1 MGPRIHHH
9 LMAASLVN
17 GGGSFCNGASTSPAG
32 CKRRDFISEQM
43 KISILIAIA
52 CAITSV
58 GSLNASAKPPTDDL
72 ILAMKNSQDLDYA
85 GDFPSTDDVE
95 MWKFFDKEK
104 FPVFM
109 PAGCDLET
117 MTHIAWSQ
125 RMLIRWEKAYGFLK

>member
-1 MGPRIHHH
+1 LPIAR
-9 LMAASLVN
+9 AS
-17 GGGSFCNGASTSPAG
+17 PPG
-32 CKRRDFISEQM
+32 CKRRGFFLKM
-43 KISILIAIA
+43 KIPILITIA

-58 GSLNASAKPPTDDL
+58 GLLNASAKPPIDDL
-72 ILAMKNSQDLDYA
+72 ILAMKNSQDLDYV
-85 GDFPSTDDVE
+85 GDFPSPDDIE

-125 RMLIRWEKAYGFLK
+125 RILIRWEKANGFLK

>member
-1 MGPRIHHH
+1 
-9 LMAASLVN
+9 
-17 GGGSFCNGASTSPAG
+17 
-32 CKRRDFISEQM
+32 M
-43 KISILIAIA
+43 KPLILIAMV
-52 CAITSV
+52 CAFTST
-58 GSLNASAKPPTDDL
+58 GLLSASAKPPSDDL

-85 GDFPSTDDVE
+85 GDFPSPDDIE

-125 RMLIRWEKAYGFLK
+125 RVLIHWEKANGFLK